1 MTQAEIVD
9 VCDILRACWP
19 EGGLDSE
26 LTGLEPQPGGGQ
38 WLKPSEP
45 AAVCVFRTIVWER
58 DLDPDVGLRQLR
70 DVKEQ
75 EVHMGWPVFFEDR
88 ERVAAYVEALT
99 RVVAEIPMETF
110 GELLPSDLI
119 HPEVL
124 KLKKARSAADFER
137 ALRAKS
143 RLGQF
148 LSVSPNGT

>member
-1 MTQAEIVD
+1 VTQVEIVD
-9 VCDILRACWP
+9 VCDILRARWP

-58 DLDPDVGLRQLR
+58 DPGTGHRQPR

-99 RVVAEIPMETF
+99 RVAAEIPPETF

-148 LSVSPNGT
+148 LSVSPSGT